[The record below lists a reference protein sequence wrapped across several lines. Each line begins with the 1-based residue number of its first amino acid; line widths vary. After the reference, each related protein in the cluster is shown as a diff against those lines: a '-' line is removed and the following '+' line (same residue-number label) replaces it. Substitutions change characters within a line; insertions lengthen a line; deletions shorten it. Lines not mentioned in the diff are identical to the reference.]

1 MPHLALRETCRGVTL
16 VEAVI
21 ATLIVA
27 LLGAA
32 LGSAGETITATA
44 REAERSA
51 RVSEL
56 GLGLLH
62 EIAALPFDD
71 PTSGGATFGPESG
84 EWSGDS
90 RAAFDDVDDYNV
102 WTGGQALQQKDG
114 TPIALAPYTRRVT
127 IAYVTAG
134 GAAVVSGAST
144 HYKQITV
151 TVYERGQA
159 VESFVSVRVQGG
171 RDVDFGG

>member
-1 MPHLALRETCRGVTL
+1 MPCATMSTASRGVTL

-32 LGSAGETITATA
+32 LGSAGETLTATA

-51 RVSEL
+51 KVSEL
-56 GLGLLH
+56 GLGLLR

-71 PTSGGATFGPESG
+71 PTSGEATFGPESG

-90 RAAFDDVDDYNV
+90 RAAFDDVDDYSV

-114 TPIALAPYTRRVT
+114 TPIALAPYTRGVA
-127 IAYVTAG
+127 ISYVTAG
-134 GAAVVSGAST
+134 GAAAISGVST
-144 HYKQITV
+144 RYKQITV

-159 VESFVSVRVQGG
+159 VESFVTVRVQGG